1 MRYREGQL
9 PEQTGTA
16 VPQTDD
22 FVVLTVWLTLII
34 GIVFVVA
41 GLYGRQRWLLIWG
54 VVTLVACAI
63 YFVWPWV
70 G

>member
-1 MRYREGQL
+1 
-9 PEQTGTA
+9 